1 MCLQD
6 STEPWFW
13 LVSDAIFLGMTL
25 NPSSINSLVSSLSL
39 SDKVRLL
46 SGEDAWS
53 TYAIDSIGLR
63 KMTLS
68 DGPSGVRGPKWDE
81 RNKSLTLPSATC
93 TAATWNLNH
102 LYTLGAI
109 SAGEAR
115 SKGVDVVLGP
125 TINLHRSPRGG
136 RHFEAYSEDPLLS
149 GLLAASYI
157 RGVQDNGVAATP
169 KHYVANDSEN
179 ERMTVDVQLD
189 DQTLY
194 ELYLAPFEIAVRE
207 AKAWAI
213 MASYN
218 QINGTTATEHPLLTD
233 PLRTEWGFDGVAMSD
248 WTAVRSV
255 KESAGAALDLAM
267 PGPETPWSAGLV
279 KAVESGEVSMDAI
292 DEKVTNLL
300 VLADRVGALGNS
312 VAKEISKLD
321 SRAAIREI
329 AADGFVLVE
338 NNGVLPINPATKNVV
353 VIGSHAL
360 EGRIGGGGS
369 ATTIPHSPVSP
380 IRGLTENAPAQLAVT
395 STVGYHSVDQMY
407 SLPLDQIKAP
417 SGVAAI
423 EIDWIDEGGEILLTE
438 DRFAGQY
445 VGMSEPVSDAT
456 KKIVGRTEFRAVEP
470 GLHRFGIAGI
480 GYCKITID
488 GLVVLDNYNPVQGND
503 ILDALLN
510 APEQTVDVELATGQ
524 TISLEY
530 EYIKDFTFDFGAIG
544 VLFGYRAPRKSAE
557 DDLQLAVDA
566 ARDAEVAI
574 VVVGTTSHVETEGF
588 DRSSL
593 KLPGRQDELVR
604 AVAAVNPNTVVVINA
619 GSPVEMPWRNDVAAV
634 LLTWFPGEE
643 YGNALADVIYGNR
656 EPGGR
661 LPTTWGATLEDAPI
675 SNTDPINGALV
686 YSEGLNIG
694 YRAWAKAGVQ
704 PAYHFGFGLGYTS
717 FALSNLSVVKEAGQV
732 TISVDLT
739 NLGERDGSDL
749 VQVYLRKQD
758 SSFKRP
764 EYWLAGFA
772 KTRVETGETR
782 RVQLELDSRR
792 FAHYAEGW
800 SVEEGTYEV
809 FVSRSADLTSALKG
823 VVEL

>member
-1 MCLQD
+1 
-6 STEPWFW
+6 
-13 LVSDAIFLGMTL
+13 MTL
-25 NPSSINSLVSSLSL
+25 NQAAITNLVSRLSL
-39 SDKVRLL
+39 SEKVLLL
-46 SGEDAWS
+46 SGQDAWS
-53 TYAIDSIGLR
+53 TYAIEAIGLR

-93 TAATWNLNH
+93 TSATWDTAH

-109 SAGEAR
+109 SAAEAR

-169 KHYVANDSEN
+169 KHYIANDSEN
-179 ERMTVDVQLD
+179 DRMTVDVQVD
-189 DQTLY
+189 EQTLH

-218 QINGTTATEHPLLTD
+218 QINGTTATEHPLLND
-233 PLRTEWGFDGVAMSD
+233 PLRTKWGFDGVAMSD

-255 KESAGAALDLAM
+255 EESASAALDLAM

-279 KAVESGEVSMDAI
+279 AAVESGAVPVEVI
-292 DEKVTNLL
+292 DEKVENLL
-300 VLADRVGALGNS
+300 MLAHRVGALGNTQPAD
-312 VAKEISKLD
+312 VVKVD

-338 NNGVLPINPATKNVV
+338 NSGVLPIKPTASKVV
-353 VIGSHAL
+353 VIGSHAID
-360 EGRIGGGGS
+360 GRIGGGGS
-369 ATTIPHSPVSP
+369 ATTIPHAPISPVV
-380 IRGLTENAPAQLAVT
+380 GLTNNAPSNVT
-395 STVGYHSVDQMY
+395 VTKTVGYHSVDEMY
-407 SLPLDQIKAP
+407 SLPLEQIESP
-417 SGVAAI
+417 SGAAAI
-423 EIDWIDEGGEILLTE
+423 EIHWIDEAGKTLLIE

-456 KKIVGRTEFRAVEP
+456 KKIIGYTTFTAAESGV
-470 GLHRFGIAGI
+470 HRFGIAGI
-480 GYCKITID
+480 GFCKITID
-488 GLVVLDNYNPVQGND
+488 GQVAMDVYNPVKGND

-510 APEQTVDVELATGQ
+510 APEKVVDIELQSGQ
-524 TISLEY
+524 SISLVY

-544 VLFGYRAPRKSAE
+544 VLFGYRAPRNTAE
-557 DDLQLAVDA
+557 MDLQLAVEA
-566 ARDAEVAI
+566 AQEADVAI
-574 VVVGTTSHVETEGF
+574 VVVGTTSHVESEGF

-619 GSPVEMPWRNDVAAV
+619 GSPVEMPWRKEVAAV

-643 YGNALADVIYGNR
+643 YGNALADVIYGSR

-661 LPTTWGATLEDAPI
+661 LPTTWGATLEDAPV
-675 SNTDPINGALV
+675 SDTDPTNGALI

-694 YRAWAKAGVQ
+694 YRAWAKAGIQ

-717 FALSNLSVVKEAGQV
+717 FELSDLWVGTKDGSPAV
-732 TISVDLT
+732 SVDLT
-739 NLGERDGSDL
+739 NTGDRTGRDL
-749 VQVYLRKQD
+749 VQVYLRKPD
-758 SSFKRP
+758 SQVNRA
-764 EYWLAGFA
+764 ELWLAGFA
-772 KTRVETGETR
+772 KVTVNAGETKRVEI
-782 RVQLELDSRR
+782 ELDSRR
-792 FAHYAEGW
+792 FAHFADGW
-800 SVEEGTYEV
+800 TVETGTYEV
-809 FVSRSADLTSALKG
+809 FVSRSADISSALKG
-823 VVEL
+823 SIRQ